1 MSVVSGMNGVS
12 GRNGVSVRQMSRRSD
27 VAEKGEVMSNTS
39 KVRDVSGGSGVS
51 GVSVRQKSK
60 GDLAGRGE
68 NSEEAERKKRKRN
81 RARKKKRGEKSRRSR
96 QETREQSD
104 QEPPTGW
111 LSMIVWLIS
120 WFMPFAIPMAYKAVT
135 SLQMLYHQSI
145 AKLHFLQFVNN
156 GHTFVGL
163 VDGGSQLTLV
173 SKDVLTL
180 MKWRPMPSPAES
192 FRGIAEGMGGRIERW
207 VRLHVKLARWW

>member
-1 MSVVSGMNGVS
+1 MNGVS
-12 GRNGVSVRQMSRRSD
+12 GKNGVNVRQMSRRSD

-39 KVRDVSGGSGVS
+39 KVRA
-51 GVSVRQKSK
+51 VSVTQKSK
-60 GDLAGRGE
+60 QKDRGSRTSEGCDLAGRGE